1 MPQQETFLHESVND
15 VTVEVIKTYD
25 PQYAREVFKS
35 LSEEAFTSVALALE
49 LTKNYS
55 RDDIPSAGTNE
66 YVEFIWDELS
76 ESARE
81 DVRQS
86 PILSSFFVV
95 CETRNGK
102 TEELYLSADW
112 PSADRIAKER
122 LAQAG

>member
-1 MPQQETFLHESVND
+1 MPQQETFLHESVNE

-25 PQYAREVFKS
+25 PQYAREVFKN
-35 LSEEAFTSVALALE
+35 LSEESMTSVALALE
-49 LTKNYS
+49 LNKIYAS
-55 RDDIPSAGTNE
+55 EDIPSAGTTE
-66 YVEFIWDELS
+66 YEEFLWDELS

-86 PILSSFFVV
+86 PILNSFFVV

-102 TEELYLSADW
+102 TEELFLSTDW
-112 PSADRIAKER
+112 PSADRFAKER